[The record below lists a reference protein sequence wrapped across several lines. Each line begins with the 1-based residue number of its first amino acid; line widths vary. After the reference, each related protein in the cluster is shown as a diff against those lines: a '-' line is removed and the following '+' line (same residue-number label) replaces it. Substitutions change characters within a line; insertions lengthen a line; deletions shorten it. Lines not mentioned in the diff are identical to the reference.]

1 MLTSIGEICEEV
13 PCAEPYTKSLEV
25 DAIFKERP
33 KLQGIIVKEGE
44 NFSLVMRTRFYEKI
58 GNRFGYNLYMERAI
72 ELIMNKNPLIVDY
85 MEPILE
91 VSQKAMGRPA
101 EELYDHVIV
110 VKGQECL
117 GIVSIQSLLL
127 TFAKIQKET
136 ALFMNP
142 LSGLPGNKAIDHELV
157 KLMSLPAFSV
167 LYIDLDYFKSY
178 NDTYG
183 FKKGDD
189 LLLATAQ
196 LLTSHLYPQFVGHV
210 GGDDFI
216 AVLHHYDHSGKC
228 QKIIADFELT
238 LREFYSQ
245 EHLEQGHVLAENRA
259 GIREEIPL
267 VSISIAV
274 VTNQSQKFSSIQHIV
289 SEATKLKK
297 LCKQHPFSC
306 SLSNSS
312 SPLLKGG

>member
-13 PCAEPYTKSLEV
+13 PCVEPHTKSLEI
-25 DAIFKERP
+25 DAIFKESP
-33 KLQGIIVKEGE
+33 KLQGIIVKEAE
-44 NFSLVMRTRFYEKI
+44 NFSLVMRTRFYERI

-72 ELIMNKNPLIVDY
+72 ELIMNKKPLIVDY

-110 VKGQECL
+110 LKEGECS

-142 LSGLPGNKAIDHELV
+142 LSGLPGNKAIDHELA
-157 KLMSLPAFSV
+157 KLMSLPSFSV
-167 LYIDLDYFKSY
+167 LYVDLDHFKSY

-189 LLLATAQ
+189 LILATAQ
-196 LLTSHLYPQFVGHV
+196 LLTDHLFPQFVGHV

-216 AVLHHYDHSGKC
+216 AVLHHHDYSGQC
-228 QKIIADFELT
+228 QKIIADFGLIIK
-238 LREFYSQ
+238 EFYSQ
-245 EHLEQGHVLAENRA
+245 EHLAQGHVLSENRA
-259 GIREEIPL
+259 GMQEEIPL
-267 VSISIAV
+267 VSLSIAV
-274 VTNQSQKFSSIQHIV
+274 VTDQNQKFSSTQHIV

-306 SLSNSS
+306 YLSNQLQS
-312 SPLLKGG
+312 LLKG